1 MEITPSMAKNLLETS
16 PGNRRLRGWYVDLLA
31 AAMRRGEWRVT
42 SQGIGIDCNGHLRD
56 AHHRLNAC
64 VKSGVSFPSVV
75 VMGMREDA
83 NEVIDI
89 GKKRSVSDL
98 LEMDQR
104 IAEVIKLGCIY
115 ACGTTSP
122 TIDQMRPFI
131 DAGFGDAVS
140 SLVEFCGTKRK
151 FFSSAP
157 MKLAA
162 CVTIMNGGNADFV
175 LGQYRALCT
184 LHFDQMSASAQA
196 LVRQIS
202 AIKARA
208 IQPREGI
215 ARGMSV
221 FDERKANAT
230 RVIVS
235 DDSID
240 AAVATVKS
248 TLHGLIKTAPSAD
261 GVKKTGTGSNAR
273 CINAPA
279 LHDAVENERAR
290 EWVVDFL
297 TGLIL
302 VHPGLCPH
310 ITEALEG
317 ILYEDIKGLDILI
330 EVHSL
335 LIKNPTWTV
344 NHILSYFSRK
354 RWHDARNAIA
364 RIASMTIFT
373 LPSAVKTEPVH
384 LTYLIECIANNTALQ
399 AMRRGPKLI

>member
-248 TLHGLIKTAPSAD
+248 TLHGLIKTTPSAE
-261 GVKKTGTGSNAR
+261 GVKKTGIGSNAR

-279 LHDAVENERAR
+279 LHDTDENKKAR
-290 EWVVDFL
+290 EWAVDRA

-302 VHPGLCPH
+302 VNPGFCPH
-310 ITEALEG
+310 ITGALQE
-317 ILYEDIKGLDILI
+317 LFFEDIDGLALLI
-330 EVHSL
+330 EIHDL
-335 LIKNPTWTV
+335 LIKNPTYTA
-344 NHILSYFSRK
+344 NHVISYFRQKKGSGAGNVLARMVSR
-354 RWHDARNAIA
+354 
-364 RIASMTIFT
+364 TVCV
-373 LPSAVKTEPVH
+373 LPSVVQTDPAH
-384 LTYLIECIANNTALQ
+384 LIYLIKCIANNTALQ
-399 AMRRGPKLI
+399 AMRRATKQI